1 MKVLVIGSGG
11 REHALVW
18 KLRQSSKVDDIYCCP
33 GNGGTAQEAENISID
48 IADFEKLAEF
58 ASEKSIDM
66 TVVGPEVPLSGGIV
80 NFFNERGLQI
90 FGPAKEA
97 AQLEGSKVFSKEF
110 MKRHNIPTADF
121 TVFDSSDADC
131 IEKAKKLIRENKNAR
146 VVKADGLAAGK
157 GVTVCKNI
165 AEADWAVERIVL
177 RQAFGKAGDKF
188 IIEDKLAGEEL
199 SILAFVDGE
208 TVLPMLSSQ
217 DYKQVYEEDKGP
229 NTGGMG
235 AYAPVPFLSDKLLK
249 SIYND
254 VLMRTVKGLK
264 EEGIVYKGVLYAGL
278 MIIDGIMQVLEF
290 NCRFGDPET
299 QPLLYLLKSDLY
311 DIMERTNRGTLK
323 DAKIDWNGNFA
334 SCIVLSSDGYPGSY
348 AKGIKVSGLEELRE
362 RDDIKVFHAG
372 TKLVDGDI
380 LTNGGRV
387 FGVTSSGETLRE
399 ALDNAY
405 KGVEKISFKGMY
417 YRKDIGF
424 RAFKYE

>member
-1 MKVLVIGSGG
+1 M
-11 REHALVW
+11 
-18 KLRQSSKVDDIYCCP
+18 
-33 GNGGTAQEAENISID
+33 
-48 IADFEKLAEF
+48 
-58 ASEKSIDM
+58 
-66 TVVGPEVPLSGGIV
+66 V
-80 NFFNERGLQI
+80 NTFNERGLQI
-90 FGPAKEA
+90 FGPTKEA

-121 TVFDSSDADC
+121 TVFDTSDADC
-131 IEKAKKLIRENKNAR
+131 IEKAKKLIRENKKAR

-177 RQAFGKAGDKF
+177 RRAFGSAGNKF
-188 IIEDKLAGEEL
+188 IIENKLSGEEL

-217 DYKQVYEEDKGP
+217 DYKQIYEEDKGP

-235 AYAPVPFLSDKLLK
+235 AYAPVPFMSDKLLQ
-249 SIYND
+249 SIYD
-254 VLMRTVKGLK
+254 VILMGTVKGLK
-264 EEGIVYKGVLYAGL
+264 KEGIVYKGVLYAGL
-278 MIIDGIMQVLEF
+278 MIIDGVIQVLEF

-311 DIMERTNRGTLK
+311 DIMEKTNKGTLK
-323 DAKIDWNGNFA
+323 DIKIDWNGNFA
-334 SCIVLSSDGYPGSY
+334 SCIVLASDGYPGTY
-348 AKGIKVSGLEELRE
+348 GKGLKVSGLEELHD

-387 FGVTSSGETLRE
+387 FGVTSSGVTLRE

-424 RAFKYE
+424 RAFKDE